1 MKVSVPKI
9 LYTSSIDSKGPFTI
23 YASSKFITS
32 NNNMQEHSLVEKLF
46 GELRQRYARR
56 AGGYTRLL
64 HIPNRTGDN
73 AKMAVIE
80 LVDNS

>member
-1 MKVSVPKI
+1 MP
-9 LYTSSIDSKGPFTI
+9 
-23 YASSKFITS
+23 
-32 NNNMQEHSLVEKLF
+32 KLF
-46 GELRQRYARR
+46 GELRQRYGNR

-64 HIPNRTGDN
+64 HIPNRVGDN